1 MLIDSHPAGG
11 YFELCFKDECIV
23 LNCHWPFDLEE
34 DDWIDIQNIFY
45 VSSYLHA
52 VSNAITNGK
61 GQARGIRGG
70 ALYITDLDD
79 GFAIEVSRPVNG
91 WPASSLEL
99 RVRRPVEDLLPQ
111 DRRAAAYSGTARYG
125 DHKTV

>member
-1 MLIDSHPAGG
+1 VLIDSHPAGG
-11 YFELCFKDECIV
+11 YFELCFKEECIV